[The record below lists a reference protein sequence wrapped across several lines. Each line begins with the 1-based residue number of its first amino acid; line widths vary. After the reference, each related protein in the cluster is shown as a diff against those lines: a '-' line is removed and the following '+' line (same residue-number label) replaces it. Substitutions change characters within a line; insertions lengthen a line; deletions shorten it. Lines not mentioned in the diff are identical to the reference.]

1 VLARGGQRAR
11 VVQQG
16 PAGPE
21 GAPGPASGRPRLLA
35 YQAAARAGL
44 GMSTSLGKHQ
54 FFPWLRRGAGVD
66 VDPAKT
72 ENPDGSA
79 DARAP
84 IPVGITLHKTLAG
97 ADAGTVQ
104 ASVSAQLYG
113 PGDVI
118 GVDPRHGI
126 RTEPRHLTANYEPN
140 YFAGIEFDHPE
151 LPWLFTPAAPSGDR
165 LDRKSTRLNSS

>member
-1 VLARGGQRAR
+1 
-11 VVQQG
+11 
-16 PAGPE
+16 
-21 GAPGPASGRPRLLA
+21 
-35 YQAAARAGL
+35 
-44 GMSTSLGKHQ
+44 MSTSLGKHQ

-104 ASVSAQLYG
+104 ASVSALLYG

-118 GVDPRHGI
+118 GVDPRHVI
-126 RTEPRHLTANYEPN
+126 RTSPTTSPGSSSTIPSSPGCSRPPR
-140 YFAGIEFDHPE
+140 
-151 LPWLFTPAAPSGDR
+151 PAATGCGRGSA
-165 LDRKSTRLNSS
+165 